1 MSADLTQA
9 EIDALL
15 RGEELPIHDDS
26 KDTGEIDISKFEG
39 VEGEVSSSPAVIDS
53 MDFDEITED
62 IYQFLDP
69 VEVDALGEIG
79 NICMGNSATTM
90 SNVLGHRVI
99 ITTPTV
105 KLFKSKNVL
114 AAYHCPF
121 LVVSVGYVE
130 GIIGKNL
137 LILKNKDAAII
148 TDLMMGGSGEV
159 DENNIVIDELQ
170 LSAIS
175 EIMNQ
180 MIGAS
185 ATAMSNMLGIV
196 VNISPP
202 AAENIEADEGVTKF
216 LDGSELV
223 IRISFDME
231 IEGILKSKLIQMMS
245 LDLAKDLLAT
255 QLGGGSSAPEPAP
268 APAPKPAPAPA
279 PAPKPAPAPAPAPA
293 PKPAPRPAAP
303 PAPKVEVTPA
313 ACVSFDEPAGYE
325 EESVVGNLDLI
336 SDIPLEVTVEIGKT
350 KRSLNDVMNLT
361 ANSIIMLDRLAGEPV
376 DIIVNGKPVAR
387 GEVVVIEENYGVRI
401 TEMLTPSEMAVFR
414 NLSK

>member
-26 KDTGEIDISKFEG
+26 KDTGEVDISQYEG
-39 VEGEVSSSPAVIDS
+39 AEGEVSSSPAVIDS
-53 MDFDEITED
+53 MDFDEETED

-90 SNVLGHRVI
+90 SNVLGHRVV

-159 DENNIVIDELQ
+159 DEDNIVIDELQ

-216 LDGSELV
+216 LDGSDLV

-245 LDLAKDLLAT
+245 LDLAKKLLAT
-255 QLGGGSSAPEPAP
+255 QLGGGVSEPE
-268 APAPKPAPAPA
+268 PAPAPA
-279 PAPKPAPAPAPAPA
+279 PAPKPAPAPAPRPAPA
-293 PKPAPRPAAP
+293 PAPRPA
-303 PAPKVEVTPA
+303 APKVEVTPA
-313 ACVSFDEPAGYE
+313 ACVSFDEPGAYE
-325 EESVVGNLDLI
+325 EDSVVGNLDLI

-401 TEMLTPSEMAVFR
+401 TEMLTSSEMTAFR